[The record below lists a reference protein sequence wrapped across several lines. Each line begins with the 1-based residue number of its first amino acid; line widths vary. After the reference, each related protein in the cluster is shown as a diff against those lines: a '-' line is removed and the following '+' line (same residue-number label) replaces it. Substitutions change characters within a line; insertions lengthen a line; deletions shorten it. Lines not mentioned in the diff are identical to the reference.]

1 MIVINPNKARDIAK
15 GKIRA
20 WRNEEFIKN
29 DVLIQN
35 ALVDGDTTAL
45 EVAKTRRDWLRN
57 LPAECEVKTVEE
69 LKELLTELCVE

>member
-1 MIVINPNKARDIAK
+1 MIVINPNKAINIAK
-15 GKIRA
+15 DMIRV

-57 LPAECEVKTVEE
+57 LPAECEGKTVEE